1 MAYSAMAQAP
11 ERMTYQA
18 VVRDA
23 QNEIVAN
30 QGVTFEVSI
39 SQTSATGTV
48 VFEESHSPITNV
60 NGLFTV
66 VLGTGIPVT
75 GSLGS
80 IDWSQGPYFL
90 NSTVKTAQSII
101 QGSTQLVSVPYSFYA
116 ESAGSIANIDVY
128 LQNNAYF
135 DTAVTNVVN
144 NLGISNPVVGG
155 SVVNDSLILTLND
168 GTTVNAGL
176 AQGPQGPAGADGQD
190 GAQGPQGV
198 AGPQGPA
205 GADGQDGVSIVNTEI
220 LGDSLYVTLDN
231 GQVLNAGVV
240 SSSANNGTPNG
251 SNNFYLGQDTL
262 GGIVFYIYLDSAG
275 VQHGLIS
282 DYSVSLT
289 PWEVFNQTTLI
300 GAGSLW
306 DGQSNS
312 SVILSSGVDI
322 SAFINADWYVPSID
336 ELSLLLENRYHINK
350 GLTSSNRPTF
360 ISNHCIYWSSTEFN
374 NSTAYVIAPDYNGGS
389 GNGCLPSV
397 VLTGQKA
404 SQYWLVLIKQ
414 F

>member
-48 VFEESHSPITNV
+48 VFMESHSPITNV

-75 GSLGS
+75 GSLGT

-90 NSTVKTAQSII
+90 NSTVKTAGSII

-155 SVVNDSLILTLND
+155 SVINDSLILTLND
-168 GTTVNAGL
+168 GTTINAGL

-205 GADGQDGVSIVNTEI
+205 GADGQDGAQGPQGVAGPQGPQGVAGPQGPAGSSSSNQVSSCLDCFTEI
-220 LGDSLYVTLDN
+220 STLRGSMTWSDCRDTCKNFAFAGNNDWRLPTMNEVMVYITTMNVPDVWSQVHTMSPIWSN
-231 GQVLNAGVV
+231 GNYGLAVV
-240 SSSANNGTPNG
+240 WENNGKITN
-251 SNNFYLGQDTL
+251 YQAL
-262 GGIVFYIYLDSAG
+262 
-275 VQHGLIS
+275 
-282 DYSVSLT
+282 
-289 PWEVFNQTTLI
+289 
-300 GAGSLW
+300 
-306 DGQSNS
+306 QS
-312 SVILSSGVDI
+312 
-322 SAFINADWYVPSID
+322 
-336 ELSLLLENRYHINK
+336 
-350 GLTSSNRPTF
+350 
-360 ISNHCIYWSSTEFN
+360 
-374 NSTAYVIAPDYNGGS
+374 YNTQ
-389 GNGCLPSV
+389 CRCV
-397 VLTGQKA
+397 R
-404 SQYWLVLIKQ
+404 
-414 F
+414 

>member
-1 MAYSAMAQAP
+1 MKRILTMAGAIFMAYSAIAQAP

-48 VFEESHSPITNV
+48 VFEESHSPITNI
-60 NGLFTV
+60 NGLFTA
-66 VLGTGIPVT
+66 VLGTGIPVI
-75 GSLGS
+75 GSLS
-80 IDWSQGPYFL
+80 AIDWSQGPYFL
-90 NSTVKTAQSII
+90 NSTVKTAGSII

-168 GTTVNAGL
+168 GTTINAGL

-205 GADGQDGVSIVNTEI
+205 GSSSSNQVSSCLDCFTEI
-220 LGDSLYVTLDN
+220 SPLQGS
-231 GQVLNAGVV
+231 
-240 SSSANNGTPNG
+240 GTWE
-251 SNNFYLGQDTL
+251 YCRDTCKNLIL
-262 GGIVFYIYLDSAG
+262 GGHSDWRMPSMDEVYVYSTTMDAPDSWSGVHTMTPIWSNGEFGTAIVREDTGRPNLYL
-275 VQHGLIS
+275 
-282 DYSVSLT
+282 
-289 PWEVFNQTTLI
+289 PPPFNL
-300 GAGSLW
+300 
-306 DGQSNS
+306 SNS
-312 SVILSSGVDI
+312 LCRCV
-322 SAFINADWYVPSID
+322 
-336 ELSLLLENRYHINK
+336 R
-350 GLTSSNRPTF
+350 
-360 ISNHCIYWSSTEFN
+360 
-374 NSTAYVIAPDYNGGS
+374 
-389 GNGCLPSV
+389 
-397 VLTGQKA
+397 
-404 SQYWLVLIKQ
+404 
-414 F
+414 